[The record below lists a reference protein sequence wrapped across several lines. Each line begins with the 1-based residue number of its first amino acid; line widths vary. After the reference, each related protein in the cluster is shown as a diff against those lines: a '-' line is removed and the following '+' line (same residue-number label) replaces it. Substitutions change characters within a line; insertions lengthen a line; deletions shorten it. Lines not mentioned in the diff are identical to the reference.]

1 MERDARPNHLG
12 AALPPAPAS
21 SEGNPTH
28 DNRSRHSLRH
38 LLKSVVET
46 AADASSP
53 SRTGETMHKKL
64 PYLLPLLGLALF
76 AYIVHN
82 TGLGRILA
90 VFSTC
95 DPIGLLL
102 ALPMVA
108 GTVLLRG
115 LRWRFLMRIVGI
127 DYSLRRSME
136 VYTIGF
142 FAASVTPG
150 KMGEV
155 VRAWYVHEDTGRT
168 FGATIVTVFMDRLWD
183 LVFVIGLG
191 IVSVLLFTR
200 YFIAIP
206 SVGIVIAASAV
217 VAAAVCLALSRS
229 LMRLV
234 LEPLFAILVP
244 ERHKQLFSL
253 NFNAF
258 YDSLSRY
265 GREREA
271 LVKAFFY
278 TAATWALIFLLAYQ
292 VARALHVNPD
302 FGYMML
308 IMPIV
313 ALVELV
319 PISVSGL
326 GTRDA
331 TVIYFFS
338 VVGIP
343 GAEAVGFSIGYVLI
357 GTYLIALVG
366 FIHWLRRP
374 MRIGSVFH
382 DDASGLAE

>member
-1 MERDARPNHLG
+1 MRN
-12 AALPPAPAS
+12 
-21 SEGNPTH
+21 
-28 DNRSRHSLRH
+28 
-38 LLKSVVET
+38 
-46 AADASSP
+46 
-53 SRTGETMHKKL
+53 KL
-64 PYLLPLLGLALF
+64 PYLLPLAGLALF
-76 AYIVHN
+76 AYIVYN
-82 TGLGRILA
+82 TGVDRILV

-102 ALPMVA
+102 ALPIVV

-127 DYSLRRSME
+127 DYPLRRSME
-136 VYTIGF
+136 VWTIGF

-168 FGATIVTVFMDRLWD
+168 FGAAFVTVFMDRLWD

-191 IVSVLLFTR
+191 IVSALSFSR
-200 YFIAIP
+200 FFIAIP
-206 SVGIVIAASAV
+206 SVGIVIAASIV
-217 VAAAVCLALSRS
+217 VAAAVCLALNRS
-229 LMRLV
+229 LMRQV
-234 LEPLFAILVP
+234 LKPLFAVLVP

-253 NFNAF
+253 NFNSF

-265 GREREA
+265 GRERGK
-271 LVKAFFY
+271 LVKAFLY
-278 TAATWALIFLLAYQ
+278 TAATWALVFLLAYQ

-313 ALVELV
+313 TLVELI

-338 VVGIP
+338 VVGMSR
-343 GAEAVGFSIGYVLI
+343 AAAVGFSIGYVLV
-357 GTYLIALVG
+357 GTYLIALAG

-374 MRIGSVFH
+374 MRMGSESH